1 MTVEQEGQGRQGQG
15 GQRLLARFLMAA
27 RNPDTGKAAIV
38 NPLRPEGTYET
49 QLFERGE
56 RQKKMRYTFSL

>member
-38 NPLRPEGTYET
+38 NPL
-49 QLFERGE
+49 
-56 RQKKMRYTFSL
+56 